1 MGDDARFLETLRE
14 ERAIMDTLHQY
25 CHAVDYG
32 LEDAYVGA
40 FTDDAVFDVRKP
52 TGETLHREVGRD
64 ELAAYLAKYPKP
76 PSRYNKHFM
85 MDPMI
90 ELDDDS
96 ATVRSYFL
104 AMRNGDDNK
113 PVVGSFGRYIDRLV
127 KVDGRWRIA
136 ERIAEVEAS

>member
-96 ATVRSYFL
+96 ATVHSYFL

-113 PVVGSFGRYIDRLV
+113 PIVGSFGRYIDRLV

>member
-1 MGDDARFLETLRE
+1 MGDDAEFLRTLRE
-14 ERAIMDTLHQY
+14 ERAIMETLHQY

-32 LEDAYVGA
+32 LEDEYLGA
-40 FTDDAVFDVRKP
+40 FTEDAVFDVCKP
-52 TGETLHREVGRD
+52 TRETLHKEVGHG
-64 ELAAYLAKYPKP
+64 ELAAYLRKYPKP
-76 PSRYNKHFM
+76 PERYNKHFM

-90 ELDDDS
+90 RVDGDT
-96 ATVRSYFL
+96 ATVHSYFL
-104 AMRNGDDNK
+104 ATRNGDDNK

>member
-1 MGDDARFLETLRE
+1 MGDDVSFMETLRE
-14 ERAIMDTLHQY
+14 ERAILETLHQY

-64 ELAAYLAKYPKP
+64 ELAAYLRRYPKP

-90 ELDDDS
+90 TFDNDA
-96 ATVRSYFL
+96 ATVQSYFL